1 MPIIKS
7 LLDTDFY
14 KFTMGHFVYCK
25 HGDVPVKYALK
36 NRTTKVRLAEIV
48 REKDLRRELDHV
60 RSLQF
65 QDDELEYL
73 ENLRRKT
80 DSVYFVSPY
89 ISFLRKLRMPPYHLE
104 TRDGQFVLEFE
115 GPWSTTIYWET
126 FALSI
131 INELYY
137 CALENVDIR
146 DVIATGIDNLNRKIR
161 LLSARP
167 DIKFSDFGTRRRFI
181 RIWQEFVIWKLKE
194 ELPDNLIGTSNV
206 ALAKRF
212 GLKPIGTMA
221 HELFMVYAGIYFGSD
236 SHIRSSHYTLLWDWW
251 LHHGE
256 DLSIA
261 LTDTFGTDFF
271 FREMSKPQAHNYR
284 GLRHDSGDPIVF
296 GEKAIKFY
304 ESHGIDPRQKVLV
317 FSDGLEVETI
327 IKLADYFKDR
337 IQVSFGWGTNLT
349 NDVGFGTLSL
359 VVKVVEANGH
369 GTVKLS
375 DNLAKAMGSPE
386 DIERFKRIFGYS
398 ITTHKECKY

>member
-1 MPIIKS
+1 MPIIES

-14 KFTMGHFVYCK
+14 KFTMGYLAYILYPNVS
-25 HGDVPVKYALK
+25 VKYAFR
-36 NRTTKVRLAEIV
+36 NRTTKVRLADVIDEGRL
-48 REKDLRRELDHV
+48 REELDYIMIL
-60 RSLQF
+60 RF
-65 QDDELEYL
+65 QDNELDYL
-73 ENLRRKT
+73 ASIKRADGRPLFTPNFLGFLKG
-80 DSVYFVSPY
+80 VSLPE
-89 ISFLRKLRMPPYHLE
+89 YHLE
-104 TRDGQFVLEFE
+104 TRDGQFVLEFS
-115 GPWSTTIYWET
+115 GPWATAIYWET
-126 FALSI
+126 LALSI

-137 CALENVDIR
+137 CAQEDVDIR
-146 DVIATGIDNLNRKIR
+146 DVVAVGTDNLNGKIR

-167 DIKFSDFGTRRRFI
+167 DIKFSDFGTRRRFS

-194 ELPDNLIGTSNV
+194 ELQNNFVGTSNV

-221 HELFMVYAGIYFGSD
+221 HEEDMVYSGIFHGSD
-236 SHIRSSHYTLLWDWW
+236 DEIRASHNKVLQDWQSVYAPDLL
-251 LHHGE
+251 
-256 DLSIA
+256 IA
-261 LTDTFGTDFF
+261 LTDTYGSDFF
-271 FREMSKPQAHNYR
+271 FRDMTRDQTDCWT
-284 GLRHDSGDPIVF
+284 GLRHDSGDPIEF

-304 ESHGIDPRQKVLV
+304 ESHGVDPRQKVLV

-327 IKLADYFKDR
+327 LRIADYFKDR

-386 DIERFKRIFGYS
+386 DIERFKRIFGHN
-398 ITTHKECKY
+398 ITTLEECKY